1 MSAEELVGRLS
12 SFITGSKVQL
22 GTPLESILQDI
33 RDFAVIGSVEQEALG
48 STGIVAHLATIL
60 EYFVDPE
67 NEIGDNLLCIDLFL
81 QVLVKYCR
89 REMPKSTCN
98 RDNINQIM
106 ILNEK
111 LMLLGKKYVNNSTI
125 ALQMSWLIMIL
136 ASDDD
141 ENELLLA
148 SNDATGLVIQII
160 EVHCS
165 ATGNDDTEFTLAEMV
180 CRATRNLANNDE
192 VAAKLVDEGICDALV
207 NLLRSYSG
215 EFKNFYVIEAVM
227 WVVVNLACDSNIATL
242 FGAAG
247 GCDAIIACIDDP
259 IILCNESCLLAICRA
274 LRNLACESAF
284 NFSLLA
290 ATPVCERLMDILN
303 TCSTNNNM
311 DIVEQAL
318 WTVSNLGC
326 DQELCIR
333 MCSLGVGELMINICN
348 HFRSNTTVSMLDE
361 CLMWAI
367 RNLASGS
374 VTNQNS
380 LVNANA
386 LGAIQSVLIHSIDD
400 ESLVEA
406 AIGALVNLIYKNENH
421 KTICNS
427 KTCASPMDLL
437 SYLCD
442 IVYPK
447 YSQSLIVTGIFVK
460 YIAVAI
466 SNVDESK
473 EYRDIVIQH
482 GGHRY
487 VAEAMKIH
495 NNEEVTRL
503 GCEVVLHLYY
513 LEDSESNHLKIE
525 ELKEK
530 KQVEYIND
538 SHEEISA
545 TIAENITKN
554 EVTCHTPLVEGENQS
569 LPPPPPSAASTIDE
583 QIDYKLFLR
592 ATPHGTLE
600 QVFSDWGIDHLVSK

>member
-1 MSAEELVGRLS
+1 MSVEELISRFASV
-12 SFITGSKVQL
+12 ITDSTVQL
-22 GTPLESILQDI
+22 GAPLEAILQDI
-33 RDFAVIGSVEQEALG
+33 RDFAVLGSAEQEALG
-48 STGIVAHLATIL
+48 NTGIVPHLTTIL
-60 EYFVDPE
+60 NYLIDSDL
-67 NEIGDNLLCIDLFL
+67 EIIDNIACIDLFL
-81 QVLVKYCR
+81 QVLVKFCR

-106 ILNEK
+106 FINEK
-111 LMLLGKKYVNNSTI
+111 LIQFGKKYASNSTV
-125 ALQMSWLIMIL
+125 ALQICWLIMIL
-136 ASDDD
+136 ASDDE
-141 ENELLLA
+141 ENQLLLA

-160 EVHCS
+160 DVHCS
-165 ATGNDDTEFTLAEMV
+165 AIGSDESEFLLAEMV

-192 VAAKLVDEGICDALV
+192 VAAKLVDEGVCDALV
-207 NLLRSYSG
+207 NLLKNYSK
-215 EFKNFYVIEAVM
+215 EFKNVYVIEAVM

-247 GCDAIIACIDDP
+247 GCDAVIACIDDP

-274 LRNLACESAF
+274 VRNLACESAF

-318 WTVSNLGC
+318 WTISNLGC

-333 MCSLGVGELMINICN
+333 MCSLGAAELMINICN

-374 VTNQNS
+374 ASNQVA
-380 LVNANA
+380 LVSANA
-386 LGAIQSVLIHSIDD
+386 LAAIQSVLIHSIDD
-400 ESLVEA
+400 ENLIEA
-406 AIGALVNLIYKNENH
+406 AIGALVNIIYKNESH
-421 KTICNS
+421 KTMCNS
-427 KTCASPMDLL
+427 ASGASPMDLIG
-437 SYLCD
+437 YFCD

-460 YIAVAI
+460 YLAVSI

-473 EYRDIVIQH
+473 EYREIILQH
-482 GGHRY
+482 GGQRH
-487 VAEAMKIH
+487 VADAIKVH

-503 GCEVVLHLYY
+503 GCEVMLHLYY
-513 LEDSESNHLKIE
+513 LEESESNRLKIE
-525 ELKEK
+525 ELKEN

-538 SHEEISA
+538 NQEELAA
-545 TIAENITKN
+545 TIADNITKN
-554 EVTCHTPLVEGENQS
+554 EVTCHTQAEDSGEH
-569 LPPPPPSAASTIDE
+569 LPPPPPPTTSTCDE
-583 QIDYKLFLR
+583 QLDYKLFLR

-600 QVFSDWGIDHLVSK
+600 HVFSVWGIDSIVNK